1 MTRYGRLQQRV
12 EAIAEAGLQR
22 QLRSLEMTGAVTG
35 VLDGKQV
42 NVFCSNDY
50 LGLANHPE
58 VRAAFHGSGVGAS
71 RLISGNRAAHEA
83 LEERIEELY
92 GRPATLFSSGY
103 HANLALMSTVTQRGD
118 IVASDAL
125 NHASLIDGLRLSKAE
140 RTILPHGQFQGIDPK
155 TRMVVIEGVYSMDGD
170 ILDIPQYVGNHWLV
184 VDEAHAFGV
193 IGENGLG
200 AARAQ
205 GVDPDFIVGTLGKA
219 IGTYGAFVVGPP
231 ELKTLLISQGRS
243 FIFTTG
249 LPEPVVNA
257 SIAAINLAN
266 DERRALLQ
274 RNVDRFRAGLNDLD
288 IDALGSTHI
297 VPVMLG
303 SQTMPIAEA
312 LLARGHWAAGI
323 RAPTVA
329 AGTERVRF
337 TLSASHT
344 FDQID
349 SLLDD
354 LQAILKEFPDD
365 HT

>member
-1 MTRYGRLQQRV
+1 
-12 EAIAEAGLQR
+12 
-22 QLRSLEMTGAVTG
+22 
-35 VLDGKQV
+35 
-42 NVFCSNDY
+42 
-50 LGLANHPE
+50 
-58 VRAAFHGSGVGAS
+58 
-71 RLISGNRAAHEA
+71 
-83 LEERIEELY
+83 
-92 GRPATLFSSGY
+92 
-103 HANLALMSTVTQRGD
+103 MSTVTQRGD

-303 SQTMPIAEA
+303 SHTMPIAEA